1 MPQTIQLNEEVRKS
15 KGEDLMKL
23 IEIDLRDR
31 QWAIAK
37 RQVARNLYHGVSQRN
52 PRYQGASNIHLP
64 VLEEKVE
71 GMVPKLVNAFHAAEP
86 KVHVKRVESEYNE
99 ELTAQNEAFLNW
111 ALENDIPNFY
121 HVTESWFRNILL
133 DGVSVLKIYWDQRWR
148 NTVEISGVKVLWRA
162 GSFDLVGQPVEED
175 RPRFVIEG
183 LAELFPGLIEVE
195 PEDGAKDPDATS
207 LLDAIGSTYQIEFVE
222 NRRHFDEVRVEIA
235 ESQYVDEV
243 DFYVYRPV
251 LVCNNPKVEVV
262 EYEDLIVP
270 YGTWDLQEAP
280 RATYRYWL
288 TIDQLKAK
296 VADEGWDITEEEFDR
311 LKSVSKGADRKER
324 DPYDRTLSRQRDVS
338 VGESPSPGA
347 SALDDDEAAFVDG
360 KFMVYEVF
368 CTDDMNEDGYPEEVV
383 YHIPAALKKI
393 ARAYYLEEV
402 APHGRRPF
410 ADGHYIRVSDRWY
423 SRSLGEQ
430 LTPINIEVD
439 AIVNMVNEAQ
449 ELINNPF
456 FFYVPHANTVD
467 PEVLEGIAPGQGIP
481 VSDPNAVFFP
491 KFPQEPLAN
500 LSAIDSMLLFADRLT
515 IAPQAVG
522 SNQARNAP
530 RTARGTLALLSESG
544 IKTDIVITGLQNGG
558 WRELAHQLHALYAEY
573 GDDEIWYHV
582 TGATEPRKIRKDELR
597 GRYEYS
603 FSGNSVNTNR
613 EVKRSIAQVR
623 YQTLIANPLYSQD
636 LNAMLALT
644 KDFLRHFNE
653 GTDVDKLLPKLPG
666 QGGSHPP
673 MDQRSENKIMAD
685 GVVVE
690 ALPLDDHIA
699 HIQEIEKF
707 SASPAFEMLPPETV
721 MMIAMHKNQ
730 HQQFLQQQLAQGG
743 GGVMPQGAGGQANNV
758 PTGMS
763 NAQTQTDLNAL
774 EGGVQ

>member
-1 MPQTIQLNEEVRKS
+1 MPQTIQLNDEVRKS
-15 KGEDLMKL
+15 KGADLCKL
-23 IEIDLRDR
+23 IEVDLRDR

-37 RQVARNLYHGVSQRN
+37 RQVARNLYHGVSQRE
-52 PRYQGASNIHLP
+52 PRYEGASNIHLP

-99 ELTAQNEAFLNW
+99 ELTAKNERFLNW
-111 ALENDIPNFY
+111 ALDSDIPNFY
-121 HVTESWFRNILL
+121 ATTESWFRNMLL
-133 DGVSVLKIYWDQRWR
+133 DGVSVLKMYWDQRWR
-148 NTVEISGVKVLWRA
+148 NTVEITAAKMDWQPGQI
-162 GSFDLVGQPVEED
+162 DLVGQPVQEK
-175 RPRFVIEG
+175 RPKRVIEVI
-183 LAELFPGLIEVE
+183 AENFPGLIDIEA
-195 PEDGAKDPDATS
+195 EDDSKDPDES
-207 LLDAIGSTYQIEFVE
+207 SVEDAIGSTYTIEFVE
-222 NRRHFDEVRVEIA
+222 SRRAFEDVRIEIA

-243 DFYVYRPV
+243 DLYIYRPI
-251 LVCNNPKVEVV
+251 LVCNRPKVEVV
-262 EYEDLIVP
+262 EYEDIILP
-270 YGTWDLQEAP
+270 YSTWDLQEAP
-280 RATYRYWL
+280 RVTHRYWL
-288 TIDQLKAK
+288 TIDELKAK
-296 VADEGWDITEEEFDR
+296 MEDEGWQITEEDFDR
-311 LKSVSKGADRKER
+311 LKNVSKGADRQER
-324 DPYDRTLSRQRDVS
+324 DPYDRTLSRQKDVA
-338 VGESPSPGA
+338 VGETPSPDAG
-347 SALDDDEAAFVDG
+347 SLDDDEAAFVDG
-360 KFMVYEVF
+360 KFMVYEVY

-383 YHIPAALKKI
+383 YQIPACLKKVV
-393 ARAYYLEEV
+393 RAHYLEEMF
-402 APHGRRPF
+402 PHGRRPF
-410 ADGHYIRVSDRWY
+410 ADAHYIRVSDRWY

-515 IAPQAVG
+515 IAPQAMG
-522 SNQARNAP
+522 SNQTRNAP

-544 IKTDIVITGLQNGG
+544 IKTDIVITALQNGG
-558 WRELAHQLHALYAEY
+558 WQEVAHQLHALYHEF

-582 TGATEPRKIRKDELR
+582 TGASEPQKISKEELR
-597 GRYEYS
+597 GRFQYS
-603 FSGNSVNTNR
+603 FHGNSVNTNR
-613 EVKRSIAQVR
+613 EVLRSIAQVR

-644 KDFLRHFNE
+644 KDFLGHFSE

-673 MDQRSENKIMAD
+673 MDQRTENKIMSD
-685 GVVVE
+685 GMAVE

-699 HIQEIEKF
+699 HIQEIDKF
-707 SASPAFEMLPPETV
+707 SKTPEFEQLPQEAVML
-721 MMIAMHKNQ
+721 IAMHRNQ
-730 HQQFLQQQLAQGG
+730 HQQFMQQQLAQQGG
-743 GGVMPQGAGGQANNV
+743 IQQGPGGGQANNV

-763 NAQTQTDLNAL
+763 NAQTQTDMNAL